1 MEYWQRPTT
10 LQYHYL
16 TQFHLML
23 IIILLLLFPFLR
35 VTFCSSEINNIDKN
49 EQPKTLESIDSA
61 TIADTSSVK
70 EMMDNIEGSGSSNSM
85 IEWSDDE
92 DLGGEGSGNQNEGS
106 GDTEEDQEHAIAP
119 IITYAEDGRHTELID
134 RITTITSTTYQEPSS
149 ETKLP
154 TRPPVIA
161 KPPEVGST
169 DRSTLSVLTAFIIII
184 WVSLLLH

>member
-1 MEYWQRPTT
+1 
-10 LQYHYL
+10 
-16 TQFHLML
+16 
-23 IIILLLLFPFLR
+23 
-35 VTFCSSEINNIDKN
+35 
-49 EQPKTLESIDSA
+49 
-61 TIADTSSVK
+61 
-70 EMMDNIEGSGSSNSM
+70 MMDNIEGSGSSNSM